1 MLSIIGWVV
10 FGWLA
15 GTVANWLMPLRDEG
29 KATGLETIG
38 CGVVGS
44 VVGGGIQSVVGGT
57 GYQPAGFVWA
67 VVGAVGAIG
76 IWRTFN
82 EGPTHE

>member
-15 GTVANWLMPLRDEG
+15 GTVANWLMPLRDGG

-38 CGVVGS
+38 CGIVGS
-44 VVGGGIQSVVGGT
+44 VIGGSLQAVIGGG
-57 GYQPAGFVWA
+57 GYRPAGLVWS
-67 VVGAVGAIG
+67 VMGAATAIW
-76 IWRTFN
+76 IWRSFN
-82 EGPTHE
+82 EGGTNE